1 MRRQIFDLIDAK
13 DADVIEVLFPSGRKI
28 AGNWYEDHIL
38 KAYVSRECNNAK
50 FYIRDDETLWD
61 IELED
66 FGMMRVSAIALVTIY
81 LYVSESKERYSL
93 FGLYTLAKKCD
104 RICDT
109 IGKFLKEK
117 GYC

>member
-13 DADVIEVLFPSGRKI
+13 DEDVIEVLFPSGRTI
-28 AGNWYEDHIL
+28 SGNWYEDHIL
-38 KAYVSRECNNAK
+38 KAYVSRKCNNAK

-61 IELED
+61 IELEG
-66 FGMMRVSAIALVTIY
+66 FGMMRVSAIALATIY
-81 LYVSESKERYSL
+81 LYVNETQRNYWNHA
-93 FGLYTLAKKCD
+93 LYALAKKCD